1 MAGVVLTTSV
11 VTGPTTLTIS
21 PTSTLFVAGVTERG
35 PEGEAFLCQSLS
47 DYQDIFGGYVSTG
60 YVHQTVQTFF
70 EEGGSRVYVSR
81 VIDQSAAV
89 AASATI
95 TAATSGTALTIVAGG
110 EGTWANTMLDAQ
122 VATTAG
128 GFRIRILLDDEV
140 VYSTPVVTTTAEA
153 IEELT
158 SSDLAR
164 AYVYDAVVGAG
175 SGLPAAGTYAF
186 SGGTNGST
194 LIDADYTAALG
205 AFVKTLG
212 TGAVCIPGSTGNS
225 VWTALMGHAKANN
238 RIALLGFDKEDTV
251 AGAIS
256 DAASLA
262 SSDGAE
268 FSAWYYPWVRIVR
281 DGVASTIP
289 CEGYVAAKRAKTHN
303 ELGSWN
309 PYAGVRT
316 NSDFVTGTY
325 ATITSAQAD
334 ALNDGGVN
342 PIRVIAG
349 DVRIYGARS
358 ASSDTDNYRFINS
371 REVVNYVVSESES
384 VLEDLVFSVIDGRG
398 SLFGA
403 VMAAL
408 TSVVAPLAQAGGLY
422 PLYNSAGKLVDSG
435 YKVTVNEALNPVTQL
450 ASGTIKAR
458 VGLRVSSI
466 GETIEVEIS
475 KSNLTASLA

>member
-194 LIDADYTAALG
+194 LIDADYTAASAPSSRLSVPVPC
-205 AFVKTLG
+205 AFRARPETPSGRPSWVTQRRTTESPFSVSIRKTRSRERFRTPRRLPPAMEPSSPLG
-212 TGAVCIPGSTGNS
+212 TT
-225 VWTALMGHAKANN
+225 
-238 RIALLGFDKEDTV
+238 
-251 AGAIS
+251 
-256 DAASLA
+256 
-262 SSDGAE
+262 
-268 FSAWYYPWVRIVR
+268 
-281 DGVASTIP
+281 
-289 CEGYVAAKRAKTHN
+289 
-303 ELGSWN
+303 
-309 PYAGVRT
+309 
-316 NSDFVTGTY
+316 
-325 ATITSAQAD
+325 
-334 ALNDGGVN
+334 
-342 PIRVIAG
+342 
-349 DVRIYGARS
+349 
-358 ASSDTDNYRFINS
+358 
-371 REVVNYVVSESES
+371 
-384 VLEDLVFSVIDGRG
+384 RG
-398 SLFGA
+398 
-403 VMAAL
+403 
-408 TSVVAPLAQAGGLY
+408 
-422 PLYNSAGKLVDSG
+422 
-435 YKVTVNEALNPVTQL
+435 
-450 ASGTIKAR
+450 
-458 VGLRVSSI
+458 
-466 GETIEVEIS
+466 
-475 KSNLTASLA
+475 